1 MIECLSMINN
11 NLIRRLV
18 ETFFRCF
25 VLFPTVTHK
34 IMVKLE
40 DLLGTFRSFLP
51 FWMFGRSSARET
63 LMKEILLRGRK
74 DRSLNG

>member
-1 MIECLSMINN
+1 MFNN
-11 NLIRRLV
+11 NGIRGLTG
-18 ETFFRCF
+18 TFFRIF
-25 VLFPTVTHK
+25 FLFPTVAYK
-34 IMVKLE
+34 IMVKPE
-40 DLLGTFRSFLP
+40 DLLDTFHLFFP